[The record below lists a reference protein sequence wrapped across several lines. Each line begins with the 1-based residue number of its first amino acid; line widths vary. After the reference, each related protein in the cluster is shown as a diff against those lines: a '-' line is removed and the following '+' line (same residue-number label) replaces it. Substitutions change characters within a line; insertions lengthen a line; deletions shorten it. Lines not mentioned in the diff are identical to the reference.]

1 MIYPVGNNKLVP
13 LETNRQ
19 VRCQKQDVSNG
30 IYGFSDK
37 IVNFERLEKVA
48 KLRVRLYLKKAE
60 RVYLLKGIF
69 FEAPMAR
76 GKPIVVVIGGVY
88 VDMAIRCVD
97 FPATGQVAAGSSF
110 SYSPAGA
117 GSNQAIQAALCG
129 CEVYLVGKVGKD
141 IFGRAIKNN
150 LKDFGVSSEFVFEAE
165 AKNTGVSVSFVS
177 SSGANRTVVSEGANR
192 ALQGGD
198 IRGEKFE
205 KLLSSANVCLING
218 DLPSEFVSSAI
229 RAAKLAKTKVI
240 LDPALAGEQFEKQSA
255 QLPLDY
261 YTADILVPN
270 FVEAAELTSAGGFDK
285 LTAGNHNSHTAKIT
299 GSDLIARGVG
309 CVVIK
314 LGRRGAL
321 VVDRSGA
328 TNIPAFEV
336 KFVDRTACGDAFDGA
351 LAASC
356 AVGDEIRKAVKFAS
370 AAGALACSKFGGQEA
385 LPKKEEI
392 LELLQELP

>member
-1 MIYPVGNNKLVP
+1 
-13 LETNRQ
+13 
-19 VRCQKQDVSNG
+19 
-30 IYGFSDK
+30 
-37 IVNFERLEKVA
+37 
-48 KLRVRLYLKKAE
+48 
-60 RVYLLKGIF
+60 
-69 FEAPMAR
+69 MAG

-88 VDMAIRCVD
+88 VDIAIRCVD

-110 SYSPAGA
+110 SHIPAGA

-141 IFGRAIKNN
+141 IFGQMIKNN
-150 LKDFGVSSEFVFEAE
+150 LADFGVSSEFVFGAE

-192 ALQGGD
+192 ALLSSD
-198 IRGEKFE
+198 IKGEKFE
-205 KLLSSANVCLING
+205 KLLSSANLCLING
-218 DLPSEFVSSAI
+218 GLSSDFVSSAI

-255 QLPLDY
+255 KLPLDY
-261 YTADILVPN
+261 YTADMLVPN
-270 FVEAAELTSAGGFDK
+270 FAEAAEIA
-285 LTAGNHNSHTAKIT
+285 TAGSHNIHTAKLI

-314 LGRRGAL
+314 LGKRGAL
-321 VVDRSGA
+321 VVDKNGA
-328 TNIPAFEV
+328 AHISPFEV

-370 AAGALACSKFGGQEA
+370 AAGALACTKFGGQEA

-392 LELLQELP
+392 LELLQTLP